1 MIVAHYTHSVV
12 FGSFLEK
19 LLSFQYTENEQPP
32 TLYSFAAFAMHRYTS
47 FLTFFLCFTIGG
59 FPFSLSTDMYSVS
72 VMFRLPNYGLKFNSH
87 KNIVIWPMFN
97 RIKYSFRINQVD
109 HNPYPVIAQC
119 YRSTKKRHLR
129 PIFMI

>member
-47 FLTFFLCFTIGG
+47 FLTFFCALQ
-59 FPFSLSTDMYSVS
+59 LVD
-72 VMFRLPNYGLKFNSH
+72 FRLVYQLIYKVLGSLRLNY
-87 KNIVIWPMFN
+87 
-97 RIKYSFRINQVD
+97 
-109 HNPYPVIAQC
+109 
-119 YRSTKKRHLR
+119 
-129 PIFMI
+129 